1 MVLIS
6 LGIILEPQLEEGI
19 EMELDCK
26 FKFSWISKRLE
37 QFLFLS
43 KIELKVNES
52 RYVPLFVISG

>member
-26 FKFSWISKRLE
+26 LKFWWISKRLE
-37 QFLFLS
+37 QFLYLS